1 MMPLTQLQRGSR
13 GKVTDM
19 ASVSFMVRRRL
30 SDLGVTEGSI
40 VSVRKMLPFGGPCTI
55 ESNGQWIAIRR
66 KEAQAVRVLAL

>member
-1 MMPLTQLQRGSR
+1 MPLTQLQRGSR

>member
-1 MMPLTQLQRGSR
+1 
-13 GKVTDM
+13 M